1 MDHAELNKKM
11 YDDVPN
17 EIEICMIARE
27 LQEKIGI
34 ISSLDLVAY
43 LRQKFNKVGTS
54 GDSSRIAQKPQFGTI
69 FKQFAETKIE

>member
-11 YDDVPN
+11 YADVPN

-27 LQEKIGI
+27 LQEKIGV

-43 LRQKFNKVGTS
+43 LKKKFNKVGT
-54 GDSSRIAQKPQFGTI
+54 
-69 FKQFAETKIE
+69 